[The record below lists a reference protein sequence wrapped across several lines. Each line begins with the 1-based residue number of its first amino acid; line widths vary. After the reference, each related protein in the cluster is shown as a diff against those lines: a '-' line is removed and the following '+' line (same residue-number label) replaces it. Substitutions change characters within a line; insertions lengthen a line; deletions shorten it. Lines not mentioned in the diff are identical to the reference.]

1 MRKYSLILLLLT
13 LISSCVSSRNIRN
26 SHSKGNY
33 ISWHGKHKNKYEKSG
48 FTN

>member
-1 MRKYSLILLLLT
+1 MRKYSIIILLSI
-13 LISSCVSSRNIRN
+13 LISSCISSRRIRN

-33 ISWHGKHKNKYEKSG
+33 ISWHGKHKKKYEKSG